1 MEQEAKREPSELSCK
16 LNSACDC
23 IHILRSVVEVM
34 GARVG
39 MDDMQTNRMVLAVDE
54 LFANITRHGYKGDC
68 GTIELRAELGHDALK
83 FVFRDYASPIRNHG
97 DLQGRDMEK
106 VRPGGLG
113 LHLIDAVMDEF
124 HHQAMPDG
132 NSWTLVR
139 HLKGENDENKD

>member
-1 MEQEAKREPSELSCK
+1 MHRHESSELSCR

-54 LFANITRHGYKGDC
+54 LFANINRHGYKGSC
-68 GTIELRAELGHDALK
+68 GTIEMSAKLGEDTLK
-83 FVFRDYASPIRNHG
+83 FVFRDYASPICNQG
-97 DLQGRDMEK
+97 DLQGRDLEN

-124 HHQAMPDG
+124 NHQALSDG

-139 HLKGENDENKD
+139 KLKGENDENND

>member
-1 MEQEAKREPSELSCK
+1 MPTHEPSRLSCT

-39 MDDMQTNRMVLAVDE
+39 MDDVQTNRMVLAVDE
-54 LFANITRHGYKGDC
+54 LFANINRHGYKGNC
-68 GTIELRAELGHDALK
+68 GTIELTAELDEDALK
-83 FVFRDYASPIRNHG
+83 FVFRDYAPPIHNQG
-97 DLQGRDMEK
+97 DLRGRKLEA

-124 HHQAMPDG
+124 HHEARADG
-132 NSWTLVR
+132 NNWTLIR
-139 HLKGENDENKD
+139 HLKGRHDEHRDS